1 VARAVPADLPA
12 DAPTAP
18 QPDHSAGGPQRPEG
32 RQPRGRR
39 PLDEHH
45 GHDEARI
52 SRWRVSAADAARI
65 ATFAALTAVLGMPGS
80 LALFGNA
87 VPITL
92 QTLGVMLA
100 GALLGAWRGALAMV
114 TFLALVAAGLPLLSG
129 GRGGPGVFVGPS
141 AGYLIGFV
149 VGAAV
154 IGLIVERFKTLSF
167 WRVLAACVVGGMLV
181 MYALGVPLQALITGF
196 SLQTVATGSL
206 MYLPGD
212 LLKAVIAA
220 SVMVG
225 VVRAYPAASPL
236 RRTRKPA
243 EESPATSPAA

>member
-1 VARAVPADLPA
+1 MARAVRTAPPADVPP
-12 DAPTAP
+12 DAPDVPTAP
-18 QPDHSAGGPQRPEG
+18 DQSAAAPDPAP
-32 RQPRGRR
+32 
-39 PLDEHH
+39 
-45 GHDEARI
+45 A
-52 SRWRVSAADAARI
+52 RWRITAADAARI

-100 GALLGAWRGALAMV
+100 GALLGAWRGALAML

-129 GRGGPGVFVGPS
+129 GRGGPAVFVGPS
-141 AGYLIGFV
+141 AGYLLGFV

-154 IGLIVERFKTLSF
+154 IGLIVERFRTLTF
-167 WRVLAACVVGGMLV
+167 WRVLAASVVGGMLV
-181 MYALGVPLQALITGF
+181 MYALGIPLQSLVTGF
-196 SLQTVATGSL
+196 PLQTVATGSL

-212 LLKAVIAA
+212 LLKAVVAA
-220 SVMVG
+220 SVTVG

-236 RRTRKPA
+236 RRGARTPKTQPA
-243 EESPATSPAA
+243 ASPAA

>member
-1 VARAVPADLPA
+1 MDPAP
-12 DAPTAP
+12 
-18 QPDHSAGGPQRPEG
+18 
-32 RQPRGRR
+32 
-39 PLDEHH
+39 
-45 GHDEARI
+45 
-52 SRWRVSAADAARI
+52 SRWRLSAADAARI

-100 GALLGAWRGALAMV
+100 GALLGAWRGALAMLA
-114 TFLALVAAGLPLLSG
+114 FLALVAAGLPLLSG
-129 GRGGPGVFVGPS
+129 GRGGPAVFVGPS

-154 IGLIVERFKTLSF
+154 VGLIVERFRTLTF
-167 WRVLAACVVGGMLV
+167 WRVLAASVVGGMLV
-181 MYALGVPLQALITGF
+181 MYALGIPLQALVTGF
-196 SLQTVATGSL
+196 PLQTVATGSL

-212 LLKAVIAA
+212 VLKAVIAA
-220 SVMVG
+220 SVTVG

-236 RRTRKPA
+236 RRTERVSGQRPA
-243 EESPATSPAA
+243 ASPAA

>member
-1 VARAVPADLPA
+1 MARAVRTDLPA
-12 DAPTAP
+12 DVPTDVPGSEHPDVPTAP
-18 QPDHSAGGPQRPEG
+18 DQSAAAPDPAP
-32 RQPRGRR
+32 
-39 PLDEHH
+39 
-45 GHDEARI
+45 A
-52 SRWRVSAADAARI
+52 RWRISAADAARI

-100 GALLGAWRGALAMV
+100 GALLGAWRGALAML

-154 IGLIVERFKTLSF
+154 VGLIVERFRTLTF

-181 MYALGVPLQALITGF
+181 MYALGIPLQSLVTGF

-212 LLKAVIAA
+212 LVKAVIAA
-220 SVMVG
+220 SVTVG

-236 RRTRKPA
+236 RHGAKTPRTPKTQPA
-243 EESPATSPAA
+243 ASPAA

>member
-1 VARAVPADLPA
+1 MARAVRTDLPA
-12 DAPTAP
+12 ELPADVPASEHPDAPVSHEPAP
-18 QPDHSAGGPQRPEG
+18 RSAGSETS
-32 RQPRGRR
+32 
-39 PLDEHH
+39 
-45 GHDEARI
+45 AT
-52 SRWRVSAADAARI
+52 SRWRITAADAARI

-100 GALLGAWRGALAMV
+100 GALLGAWRGALAML

-129 GRGGPGVFVGPS
+129 GRGGPAVFVGPS
-141 AGYLIGFV
+141 VGYLIGFV
-149 VGAAV
+149 AGAAV
-154 IGLIVERFKTLSF
+154 VGLIVERFRTLTF
-167 WRVLAACVVGGMLV
+167 WRVLVASVVGGMLV
-181 MYALGVPLQALITGF
+181 MYALGIPLQALVTGF
-196 SLQTVATGSL
+196 PLQTVATGSL

-220 SVMVG
+220 SVTVG

-236 RRTRKPA
+236 RRPQ
-243 EESPATSPAA
+243 SPRRSTEQRSAASPAA

>member
-1 VARAVPADLPA
+1 VPRAVPADAHTDEHPIR
-12 DAPTAP
+12 PVSTP
-18 QPDHSAGGPQRPEG
+18 RPEHPE
-32 RQPRGRR
+32 PRT
-39 PLDEHH
+39 PP
-45 GHDEARI
+45 AP
-52 SRWRVSAADAARI
+52 SRWRISAADAARI

-100 GALLGAWRGALAMV
+100 GALLGAWRGALAML

-141 AGYLIGFV
+141 AGYLVGFV

-154 IGLIVERFKTLSF
+154 IGLIVQRFTTLSF

-181 MYALGVPLQALITGF
+181 MYALGIPLQALVTGF

-212 LLKAVIAA
+212 LLKAMIAA
-220 SVMVG
+220 SVTVG

-236 RRTRKPA
+236 RRTGSTVHSA
-243 EESPATSPAA
+243 DQHPAAGPAA

>member
-1 VARAVPADLPA
+1 MARAVPTDLPPDVPTDQRSDRPITA
-12 DAPTAP
+12 DEPGT
-18 QPDHSAGGPQRPEG
+18 PE
-32 RQPRGRR
+32 PHE
-39 PLDEHH
+39 PLT
-45 GHDEARI
+45 
-52 SRWRVSAADAARI
+52 SRWHISAADAARI
-65 ATFAALTAVLGMPGS
+65 ATFAALTAVLGMPGP

-100 GALLGAWRGALAMV
+100 GSLLGAWRGALAML

-141 AGYLIGFV
+141 AGYLVGFV

-154 IGLIVERFKTLSF
+154 TGLIVQRFKTLSF

-181 MYALGVPLQALITGF
+181 MYTLGIPLQSLVTGF
-196 SLQTVATGSL
+196 SLQTVATGAL

-212 LLKAVIAA
+212 LLKAVVAA
-220 SVMVG
+220 SVTVG

-236 RRTRKPA
+236 RRGARTPENQHA
-243 EESPATSPAA
+243 ANPAA

>member
-1 VARAVPADLPA
+1 MARAARSDLPA
-12 DAPTAP
+12 DVPASEHPDAPVSHEPA
-18 QPDHSAGGPQRPEG
+18 
-32 RQPRGRR
+32 RR
-39 PLDEHH
+39 SVGSETP
-45 GHDEARI
+45 AT
-52 SRWRVSAADAARI
+52 SRWRLTAADAARI

-100 GALLGAWRGALAMV
+100 GALLGAWRGALAML

-129 GRGGPGVFVGPS
+129 GRGGPAVFVGPS
-141 AGYLIGFV
+141 VGYLVGFV

-154 IGLIVERFKTLSF
+154 VGLVVERFRTLTF
-167 WRVLAACVVGGMLV
+167 WRVLVASIVGGMLV
-181 MYALGVPLQALITGF
+181 MYALGIPLQALVTGF
-196 SLQTVATGSL
+196 PLQTVATGSL

-220 SVMVG
+220 SVTVG

-236 RRTRKPA
+236 RRPLSTGRSTEQRPA
-243 EESPATSPAA
+243 ASPAA

>member
-1 VARAVPADLPA
+1 MARAVRSDLPADLPA
-12 DAPTAP
+12 DVPTDVPTVPDLSAAPPDLAP
-18 QPDHSAGGPQRPEG
+18 
-32 RQPRGRR
+32 
-39 PLDEHH
+39 
-45 GHDEARI
+45 
-52 SRWRVSAADAARI
+52 SRWRITAADAARI

-100 GALLGAWRGALAMV
+100 GALLGAWRGALAML

-154 IGLIVERFKTLSF
+154 VGLIVERLRTLAF
-167 WRVLAACVVGGMLV
+167 WRALAACVVGGMLV
-181 MYALGVPLQALITGF
+181 MYALGIPLQALVTGF
-196 SLQTVATGSL
+196 SLRTVATGAL

-212 LLKAVIAA
+212 LLKAVVAA
-220 SVMVG
+220 SVTVG

-236 RRTRKPA
+236 RRGARTPKNQPA
-243 EESPATSPAA
+243 ASPAA

>member
-1 VARAVPADLPA
+1 VRTDLPA
-12 DAPTAP
+12 DVPTDVPGSEHPDVPTAP
-18 QPDHSAGGPQRPEG
+18 EQSAAAPAPA
-32 RQPRGRR
+32 P
-39 PLDEHH
+39 
-45 GHDEARI
+45 
-52 SRWRVSAADAARI
+52 SRWRITAADAARI

-100 GALLGAWRGALAMV
+100 GALLGAWRGALAML

-141 AGYLIGFV
+141 AGYLVGFV

-154 IGLIVERFKTLSF
+154 TGLIVQRFKTLSF

-181 MYALGVPLQALITGF
+181 MYTLGIPLQSLVTGF
-196 SLQTVATGSL
+196 SLQTVATGAL

-212 LLKAVIAA
+212 LLKAVVAA
-220 SVMVG
+220 SVTVG

-236 RRTRKPA
+236 RRGARTPENQPA
-243 EESPATSPAA
+243 PSPAA

>member
-1 VARAVPADLPA
+1 VARSVPADLPA
-12 DAPTAP
+12 DAPTVQ
-18 QPDHSAGGPQRPEG
+18 QPGPSADHFEPSDIREPPAS
-32 RQPRGRR
+32 
-39 PLDEHH
+39 
-45 GHDEARI
+45 
-52 SRWRVSAADAARI
+52 SRWRVTAADAARI

-100 GALLGAWRGALAMV
+100 GALLGAWRGALAML

-154 IGLIVERFKTLSF
+154 IGLIVERFRALSF
-167 WRVLAACVVGGMLV
+167 WRVLAACVVGGMLA
-181 MYALGVPLQALITGF
+181 MYALGIPLQALVTGF

-220 SVMVG
+220 SVTVG
-225 VVRAYPAASPL
+225 VVRAHPAASPL
-236 RRTRKPA
+236 RRARRADQPSGHAA
-243 EESPATSPAA
+243 EQPSAASPAA

>member
-1 VARAVPADLPA
+1 MARAVRSDLPA
-12 DAPTAP
+12 DVPTHEHPA
-18 QPDHSAGGPQRPEG
+18 QPPE
-32 RQPRGRR
+32 P
-39 PLDEHH
+39 PT
-45 GHDEARI
+45 
-52 SRWRVSAADAARI
+52 SRWRISAADAARI

-100 GALLGAWRGALAMV
+100 GALLGAWRGALAML

-141 AGYLIGFV
+141 AGYLVGFV

-154 IGLIVERFKTLSF
+154 SGLIVQRFKVLSF
-167 WRVLAACVVGGMLV
+167 WRVLVACVVGGMLV
-181 MYALGVPLQALITGF
+181 MYALGIPLQALVTGF
-196 SLQTVATGSL
+196 PLRTVATGSL

-212 LLKAVIAA
+212 LIKAVVAA
-220 SVMVG
+220 SVTVG

-236 RRTRKPA
+236 RRGARTPENQPA
-243 EESPATSPAA
+243 PSPAA

>member
-1 VARAVPADLPA
+1 MARPVRTDLPADLPA
-12 DAPTAP
+12 DVPGSEHPDVPTAP
-18 QPDHSAGGPQRPEG
+18 DQPAAA
-32 RQPRGRR
+32 
-39 PLDEHH
+39 LDP
-45 GHDEARI
+45 AS
-52 SRWRVSAADAARI
+52 SRWRLSAADAARI

-100 GALLGAWRGALAMV
+100 GALLGAWRGALAMLA
-114 TFLALVAAGLPLLSG
+114 FLALVAAGLPLLSG
-129 GRGGPGVFVGPS
+129 GRGGPAVFVGPS

-154 IGLIVERFKTLSF
+154 VGLIVERFRTLTF
-167 WRVLAACVVGGMLV
+167 WRVLAASVVGGMLV
-181 MYALGVPLQALITGF
+181 MYALGIPLQALVTGF
-196 SLQTVATGSL
+196 PLQTVATGSL

-212 LLKAVIAA
+212 VVKAVIAA
-220 SVMVG
+220 SVTVG

-236 RRTRKPA
+236 RRAERASGQQPA
-243 EESPATSPAA
+243 ASPAA

>member
-1 VARAVPADLPA
+1 MARPVRTDLPADLPA
-12 DAPTAP
+12 DVPGSEHP
-18 QPDHSAGGPQRPEG
+18 DVPDVPHQPAAA
-32 RQPRGRR
+32 
-39 PLDEHH
+39 LDP
-45 GHDEARI
+45 AS
-52 SRWRVSAADAARI
+52 SRWRLTAADAARI

-100 GALLGAWRGALAMV
+100 GALLGAWRGALAML

-129 GRGGPGVFVGPS
+129 GRGGPAVFVGPS

-154 IGLIVERFKTLSF
+154 VGLIVERFRTLTF
-167 WRVLAACVVGGMLV
+167 WRVLAASVVGGMLV
-181 MYALGVPLQALITGF
+181 MYALGIPLQALVTGF
-196 SLQTVATGSL
+196 PLQTVATGSL

-212 LLKAVIAA
+212 VLKAVIAA
-220 SVMVG
+220 SVTVG

-236 RRTRKPA
+236 RRAERATGQRPA
-243 EESPATSPAA
+243 ASPAA

>member
-1 VARAVPADLPA
+1 MPRAVPADLPD
-12 DAPTAP
+12 DAHTDEFPVRPVSTPRPAHLAP
-18 QPDHSAGGPQRPEG
+18 HPEY
-32 RQPRGRR
+32 
-39 PLDEHH
+39 
-45 GHDEARI
+45 AT
-52 SRWRVSAADAARI
+52 SRWSISAADAARI
-65 ATFAALTAVLGMPGS
+65 ATFAALTAVLGMPGP

-100 GALLGAWRGALAMV
+100 GALLGAWRGALAML

-141 AGYLIGFV
+141 AGYLVGFV

-154 IGLIVERFKTLSF
+154 IGLIVQRFTTLSF

-181 MYALGVPLQALITGF
+181 MYALGIPLQSLVTGF
-196 SLQTVATGSL
+196 SLRTVATGAL

-212 LLKAVIAA
+212 LLKAVVAA
-220 SVMVG
+220 SVTVG
-225 VVRAYPAASPL
+225 VVRAYPPASPL
-236 RRTRKPA
+236 RHGVKTPENQPTA
-243 EESPATSPAA
+243 SPAA

>member
-1 VARAVPADLPA
+1 MARAVRSDLPA
-12 DAPTAP
+12 DVPTDVPNVPTAP
-18 QPDHSAGGPQRPEG
+18 DPSAAPPDPAT
-32 RQPRGRR
+32 
-39 PLDEHH
+39 
-45 GHDEARI
+45 
-52 SRWRVSAADAARI
+52 SRWSISAADAARI

-100 GALLGAWRGALAMV
+100 GALLGAWRGALAML

-154 IGLIVERFKTLSF
+154 VGLIVERFRTLTF
-167 WRVLAACVVGGMLV
+167 WRVLAASVVGGMLV
-181 MYALGVPLQALITGF
+181 MYALGIPLQALVTGF
-196 SLQTVATGSL
+196 PLQTVATGSL

-220 SVMVG
+220 SVTVG

-236 RRTRKPA
+236 RRAERATGQRPA
-243 EESPATSPAA
+243 ASPAA

>member
-1 VARAVPADLPA
+1 VRTDLPADLPA
-12 DAPTAP
+12 DVPGSEHPGVPTAP
-18 QPDHSAGGPQRPEG
+18 DQSAAA
-32 RQPRGRR
+32 
-39 PLDEHH
+39 LDS
-45 GHDEARI
+45 AP
-52 SRWRVSAADAARI
+52 SRWRLSAADAARI

-100 GALLGAWRGALAMV
+100 GALLGAWRGALAML

-129 GRGGPGVFVGPS
+129 GRGGPAVFVGPS
-141 AGYLIGFV
+141 VGYLVGFV

-154 IGLIVERFKTLSF
+154 VGLVVERFRTLTF
-167 WRVLAACVVGGMLV
+167 WRVLAASVVGGMLV
-181 MYALGVPLQALITGF
+181 MYALGIPLQALVTGF
-196 SLQTVATGSL
+196 PLQTVATGSL

-212 LLKAVIAA
+212 LLKAVIAT
-220 SVMVG
+220 SVTVG

-236 RRTRKPA
+236 RRPLSTGRSTEQRPA
-243 EESPATSPAA
+243 ASPAA